1 MQNVELDALPVYDD
15 RYIKIK
21 IETYGDKVYTSF
33 RGFNGLDHIVDF
45 ESFTAIS
52 INSLLVSYSKCY
64 LQVYLDNCA
73 YKIVDRQMT
82 DYHDGNLLET
92 DKD

>member
-21 IETYGDKVYTSF
+21 IETYGDTSF
-33 RGFNGLDHIVDF
+33 QGFNVLDHIVDF

-52 INSLLVSYSKCY
+52 INSLLVSYSKFY

-73 YKIVDRQMT
+73 YKIVDRQMI